1 MLIQGGLVYTNGA
14 FVKRD
19 IEIEGGVIR
28 SLGTGLEGN
37 DVFDARGFVIVPG
50 FVNAHTHLSMSLL
63 RGAGDDMPLHS
74 WLNDRIWPLEASLS
88 YDDCY
93 WGSLF
98 GIVEML
104 KTGTTCF
111 NDMYFHMDAT
121 TRAVRETGIRA
132 AITHA
137 VIDLGDE
144 KKAQT
149 ELQESSRIHR
159 MCRDE
164 KRISY
169 MMGPHAPYTCSEAFL
184 LQIKEY
190 ARAHGIKTHI
200 HLSETRKEVEDMEQ
214 ERSVTPVGYL
224 DSLSFLDEDTICAHG
239 VHLTPEDIKLISSR
253 GCSIV
258 HCPQSNL
265 KLSSGI
271 APLPQLLDA
280 PIDIALGTD
289 GAASNNSLN
298 MIQETK
304 CMALIHK
311 LQGATEVP
319 ASTAFSIATRGG
331 GKALGLP
338 VGELTPGYN
347 ADMVF
352 IDASHFSMRPSHS
365 LISNLVYSLQE
376 EAIRHVMVD
385 GTFVLRDR
393 ELTMVDET
401 SIIEKACEHANA
413 LVELIE

>member
-1 MLIQGGLVYTNGA
+1 
-14 FVKRD
+14 
-19 IEIEGGVIR
+19 
-28 SLGTGLEGN
+28 
-37 DVFDARGFVIVPG
+37 
-50 FVNAHTHLSMSLL
+50 
-63 RGAGDDMPLHS
+63 
-74 WLNDRIWPLEASLS
+74 
-88 YDDCY
+88 
-93 WGSLF
+93 
-98 GIVEML
+98 
-104 KTGTTCF
+104 
-111 NDMYFHMDAT
+111 
-121 TRAVRETGIRA
+121 
-132 AITHA
+132 
-137 VIDLGDE
+137 
-144 KKAQT
+144 
-149 ELQESSRIHR
+149 

-190 ARAHGIKTHI
+190 ARTHGIKTHI

-214 ERSVTPVGYL
+214 ERSVTPTGYL

-239 VHLTPEDIKLISSR
+239 VHLTPEDIKLLSSR
-253 GCSIV
+253 GCCIV

-271 APLPQLLDA
+271 APLPQMLDA

-289 GAASNNSLN
+289 GAASNNSLS

-319 ASTAFSIATRGG
+319 ASTAFSVATRGG

-338 VGELTPGYN
+338 VGELAPGYG

-393 ELTMVDET
+393 ELTMVDEA
-401 SIIEKACEHANA
+401 SITERACEHANA